1 MTRIRPDY
9 RGILRLAAKQLSQE
23 KIACSVGSSK
33 KTVNRILRLAKER
46 GLSWTLPDEQ
56 TNDATSLPRCSPNRQ
71 KSHRR
76 TAICRILSGSIE
88 SCNMLESTRSCS
100 GRSIWKNADSR
111 TSWVSSIRSSAITS
125 SWVRNAVRQPCI
137 FITSPVRRLKD
148 RRRPTQNW
156 YTPKLN
162 TAYHELAE
170 YYDTVI
176 LPARV
181 RHPKDKPSAEGNVGH
196 ASTLLI
202 AALRHEQFFSLAD
215 LNAALA
221 EKLEAYNHR
230 PFQKWDGCRLD
241 IFLQEERPYLASFPS
256 CHMKWRTGS

>member
-1 MTRIRPDY
+1 
-9 RGILRLAAKQLSQE
+9 
-23 KIACSVGSSK
+23 
-33 KTVNRILRLAKER
+33 
-46 GLSWTLPDEQ
+46 
-56 TNDATSLPRCSPNRQ
+56 
-71 KSHRR
+71 
-76 TAICRILSGSIE
+76 
-88 SCNMLESTRSCS
+88 MLESTRSCS
-100 GRSIWKNADSR
+100 RRSIWKNADSR

-125 SWVRNAVRQPCI
+125 SWMRNAVRQPCI

-148 RRRPTQNW
+148 RRRPTRNW

-170 YYDTVI
+170 HYDTVI
-176 LPARV
+176 LPAKV

-230 PFQKWDGCRLD
+230 PFQKRDGCRLD
-241 IFLQEERPYLASFPS
+241 IFLQEERPYLAQLPIMPYEVADWKLVPPNEQERSEIAELIHNRRRHAYTIFCSQYDDREWFDQLGGENRPLAES
-256 CHMKWRTGS
+256 ILDRIVHDAYRVKLEAIDPEQDISMREIYGLKDEY